1 MAGRAA
7 ASRVAARTPRDGQ
20 AAVASVCNH
29 APHGLLTVR
38 RRMDSC
44 SADSRA
50 TRRYDGARSGRV
62 RSRHG
67 IHSEPGD
74 LRPVA
79 HLPLESPGVST
90 TGPSMV
96 AVRAG
101 TVACRRSAVQLC
113 VPRVHEVHRRGPRSC
128 DRAGQH
134 LPHPH
139 ARRGVS
145 DPGQDLQ
152 PLALY
157 RVYATREG
165 GRWVLANALPRVT
178 RRWNHETIGRVTF
191 VYPPTRRFV
200 RARAQ
205 ATAVFVDS
213 LARAF
218 QVPPPPT
225 IGYYFTDDLIET
237 LGAAGLEFF
246 PLGGDTVGGRSNA
259 PDHLVFIGSSS
270 NGEGYRHE
278 LAHVILWPFLAP
290 LQAAGLV
297 QEGLMTW
304 TGGSAAL
311 DFRDLMP
318 GLKLYL
324 DAHPDLTLERVVT
337 DPPPRSGSLDVGY
350 DGLAVLCQ
358 MVYDVGGLAGV
369 RSLASAGRDPSAVLG
384 TAARVLNAP
393 HARLDRLWR
402 DRAAAF

>member
-1 MAGRAA
+1 MRLTVSLLFAA
-7 ASRVAARTPRDGQ
+7 AWTPVAPIHAQRADTTVRVAVGFGVDTGSIPNQEIFALWRTYLSSRPGCLQPAPLWSPSEQARWPVVDLLCSYVYQGFTRFTVVDL
-20 AAVASVCNH
+20 
-29 APHGLLTVR
+29 APAIGL
-38 RRMDSC
+38 DSTYLI
-44 SADSRA
+44 R
-50 TRRYDGARSGRV
+50 TLVGR
-62 RSRHG
+62 
-67 IHSEPGD
+67 
-74 LRPVA
+74 
-79 HLPLESPGVST
+79 
-90 TGPSMV
+90 
-96 AVRAG
+96 
-101 TVACRRSAVQLC
+101 
-113 VPRVHEVHRRGPRSC
+113 
-128 DRAGQH
+128 
-134 LPHPH
+134 
-139 ARRGVS
+139 VS

-304 TGGSAAL
+304 PGGSAGL

-384 TAARVLNAP
+384 TAARLLNVP
-393 HARLDRLWR
+393 QARLDRLWR
-402 DRAAAF
+402 DRVAALAR

>member
-20 AAVASVCNH
+20 AAVASVFNH
-29 APHGLLTVR
+29 APRGLLTVR
-38 RRMDSC
+38 RRKDSC
-44 SADSRA
+44 SADSRP

-62 RSRHG
+62 PGRQG
-67 IHSEPGD
+67 IHSEPVG
-74 LRPVA
+74 LPPVA
-79 HLPLESPGVST
+79 HLPLAAP
-90 TGPSMV
+90 
-96 AVRAG
+96 A
-101 TVACRRSAVQLC
+101 
-113 VPRVHEVHRRGPRSC
+113 
-128 DRAGQH
+128 
-134 LPHPH
+134 
-139 ARRGVS
+139 ARRCAG
-145 DPGQDLQ
+145 
-152 PLALY
+152 A
-157 RVYATREG
+157 
-165 GRWVLANALPRVT
+165 
-178 RRWNHETIGRVTF
+178 
-191 VYPPTRRFV
+191 
-200 RARAQ
+200 RAR

-304 TGGSAAL
+304 TGGSAGL

-384 TAARVLNAP
+384 TAARLLNVP
-393 HARLDRLWR
+393 QARLDRLWR
-402 DRAAAF
+402 DRVAALAR